1 MIKFQNLVKEFEND
15 SQVLK
20 AVDHVSFN
28 INHGEIFGIVGLSGA
43 GKSTLLRCINGIEKP
58 TSGEVLVDGIMLNTL
73 SDKNLLNLRQN
84 IGMIFQHFN
93 LLSSRNVKGNI
104 AFPLENAGWSKQE
117 IEARVLELAKWMDLE
132 DKLSAYPSQLSGG
145 QKQRVAIARAIACN
159 PKILLCD
166 EATSALDPITTQMI
180 LKLLQK
186 INREFGI
193 TIVLITHEI
202 EVVKAI
208 CDRVAA
214 MSQGKVTAIGAVS
227 EVINHNTNNHDHLYK
242 IS

>member
-1 MIKFQNLVKEFEND
+1 MIKFQNLVKEFESD

-28 INHGEIFGIVGLSGA
+28 INPGEIFGIVGLSGA

-58 TSGEVLVDGIMLNTL
+58 TSGEVLVEDIVLNNL
-73 SDKNLLNLRQN
+73 SDKNLLSLRQN

-93 LLSSRNVKGNI
+93 LLSSRTVKGNI
-104 AFPLENAGWSKQE
+104 AFALENAGWSKQE

-186 INREFGI
+186 INRQFGI

-227 EVINHNTNNHDHLYK
+227 DVINHNTNNHEHLYK